1 MVAELR
7 VKVQS
12 ASLTV
17 VEELVLNDKL
27 DLMSGVAMLVN
38 GRRRVNR
45 EATRGW
51 RCPSAVSWEWRR
63 W

>member
-38 GRRRVNR
+38 GRQRVNR

-51 RCPSAVSWEWRR
+51 RCPSAVS
-63 W
+63 